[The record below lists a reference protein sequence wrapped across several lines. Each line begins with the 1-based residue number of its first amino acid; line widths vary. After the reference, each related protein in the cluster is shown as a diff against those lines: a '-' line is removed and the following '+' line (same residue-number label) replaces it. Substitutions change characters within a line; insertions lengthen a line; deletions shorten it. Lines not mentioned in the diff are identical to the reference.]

1 MPDLHATFSEGV
13 NLSAIMDGSLTFGIQ
28 GPPGPQGE
36 QGPQGPQGEPG
47 MAGPQGERG
56 PQGEQ
61 GEPGPIGPK
70 GDKGD
75 TGETGA
81 TGPQGPKGDKGDPF
95 TYSDF
100 TEEQLAALTGPQGPQ
115 GPQGP
120 VGAKGETGETGQI
133 GPQGPQGIKGDPFT
147 YEDFTPEQL
156 AALTGPQGPQG
167 EPGAQG
173 PTGPTGPQGPQGE
186 QGEIGPQ
193 GLQGPQGPK
202 GDTGSQGAK
211 GETGTVF
218 TPSVSVAGVISWTN
232 DGGLEN
238 PDPVS
243 IMGPQGPQGEQGPAG
258 PQGPSG
264 LPEGG
269 TTGQLLAKTAGG
281 AEWTDPPESS
291 SGYMHVFSASDWT
304 AGEGECTITIPAA
317 AHGMSGNVVTCQA
330 LALVSGSYVQNC
342 WAARET
348 WASLTAAWDI
358 VLHYPQTAGYAGA
371 AILAV
376 YSAA

>member
-1 MPDLHATFSEGV
+1 MPDLYATFSENG
-13 NLSAIMDGSLTFGIQ
+13 NLSATMDGSLIFGVQ

-36 QGPQGPQGEPG
+36 QGPQGPPGEPG
-47 MAGPQGERG
+47 PTGPQGERG

-61 GEPGPIGPK
+61 GETGPAGPK
-70 GDKGD
+70 GDKG
-75 TGETGA
+75 EIGA

-100 TEEQLAALTGPQGPQ
+100 TAEQLAALTGPQGPQ
-115 GPQGP
+115 GL
-120 VGAKGETGETGQI
+120 
-133 GPQGPQGIKGDPFT
+133 KGDPFT
-147 YEDFTPEQL
+147 YADFTPEQL

-167 EPGAQG
+167 PA
-173 PTGPTGPQGPQGE
+173 
-186 QGEIGPQ
+186 GPQ
-193 GLQGPQGPK
+193 GLK
-202 GDTGSQGAK
+202 GDTGSQGEK
-211 GETGTVF
+211 GETGAVF
-218 TPSVSVAGVISWTN
+218 TPSVSTAGVISWTN

-238 PDPVS
+238 PGPVS
-243 IMGPQGPQGEQGPAG
+243 IMGPQGPQGEQGPTG

-269 TTGQLLAKTAGG
+269 TAGQLLAKTAGG
-281 AEWTDPPESS
+281 VEWTDPPESS

-304 AGEGECTITIPAA
+304 AGEGECTITIPAT
-317 AHGMSGNVVTCQA
+317 AHGLSGNIVTCQA

-348 WASLTAAWDI
+348 WASLTAAGDI